1 MLNFKKIGLM
11 GLVAVFLL
19 VSSFLVVCGAEK
31 PIKLGFFAPITG
43 PAAADGESVLHAA
56 KLAVKL
62 INERG
67 GINGNLVELV
77 YYDDGLSPPQAVSIA
92 QKLTTKDKVVAVV
105 SGSYSHTTR
114 ASAETY
120 QNAKIPMISAYGVH
134 PDITKTGDYI
144 FRQSFVGT
152 VQGRAAAEVAIKLL
166 GGKTISVIHVDN
178 DFGTVLAK
186 SFIENAEKK
195 GVKILSVDSFS
206 IGEREFTPVLTKIK
220 RENPDILFLVAY
232 AGEGAQIILQ
242 ADEIGLTAQMLG
254 TEGVDSTRQFLK
266 VAGEKADG
274 LVITTNLNRDSER
287 AEVQNFIKAFTE
299 EYGYAPDMVG
309 ASVFDAFTVLEY
321 VMKNYG
327 TSPQE
332 IQQGLYKV
340 KDFPA
345 VTGIIKGYNELG
357 EVTKSVQV
365 QKVVN
370 GEFHYF
376 AEITDPEIVTPP
388 NL

>member
-1 MLNFKKIGLM
+1 MFNFKKIGLM
-11 GLVAVFLL
+11 GLVMVFLL
-19 VSSFLVVCGAEK
+19 ASSFLIVFGAEK

-43 PAAADGESVLHAA
+43 PAAADGESCLQAA
-56 KLAVKL
+56 QLAVKL
-62 INERG
+62 LNEGG
-67 GINGNLVELV
+67 GINGVPVELV
-77 YYDDGLSPPQAVSIA
+77 YYDDAFSPPQAVSIA
-92 QKLTTKDKVVAVV
+92 QKLTTKDGVVAVV

-134 PDITKTGDYI
+134 PDITRAGDYV

-166 GGKTISVIHVDN
+166 SAKTVSVLHVDN

-186 SFIENAEKK
+186 SFIETAEKK

-206 IGEREFTPVLTKIK
+206 IGEREFTPALTKIK
-220 RENPDILFLVAY
+220 QENPDILFMVAY

-242 ADEIGLTAQMLG
+242 ADAIGLNCQKLG
-254 TEGVDSTRQFLK
+254 TEGVDSTMQFLK

-287 AEVQNFIKAFTE
+287 TEVQNFIKAFTA

-309 ASVFDAFTVLEY
+309 ASVFDAFTVLGY

-327 TSPQE
+327 ASAQE

-345 VTGIIKGYNELG
+345 VTGIIKGYNKLG
-357 EVTKSVQV
+357 EVTKTVQV

-376 AEITDPEIVTPP
+376 SEITDPEVVAPP
-388 NL
+388 TL

>member
-1 MLNFKKIGLM
+1 MFNFKKIGLM
-11 GLVAVFLL
+11 GLVTVFLL
-19 VSSFLVVCGAEK
+19 VSSFLIVCGAEK

-43 PAAADGESVLHAA
+43 PAAADGESCLQAA
-56 KLAVKL
+56 QLAIKL
-62 INERG
+62 INEGG
-67 GINGNLVELV
+67 GINGVPVELV
-77 YYDDGLSPPQAVSIA
+77 YYDDAFSPPQAVSIA
-92 QKLTTKDKVVAVV
+92 QKLTTKDGVVAAV

-134 PDITKTGDYI
+134 PDITRAGDYV

-166 GGKTISVIHVDN
+166 GAKTVSVIHVDN
-178 DFGTVLAK
+178 DFGNELSK
-186 SFIENAEKK
+186 SFIEYAEKK

-206 IGEREFTPVLTKIK
+206 IGEREFTPALTKIK
-220 RENPDILFLVAY
+220 QENPDILFLVAY

-242 ADEIGLTAQMLG
+242 ADAIGLECQKLG
-254 TEGVDSTRQFLK
+254 TEGVDSTMQFLK

-274 LVITTNLNRDSER
+274 LVITTNLDRDSER
-287 AEVQNFIKAFTE
+287 AEVQNFIKAFTA

-309 ASVFDAFTVLEY
+309 ASVFDAFTVLGY

-332 IQQGLYKV
+332 IQQGIYKV

-357 EVTKSVQV
+357 EVTKTVQV

-376 AEITDPEIVTPP
+376 SEITDSEVVAPP
-388 NL
+388 TL

>member
-1 MLNFKKIGLM
+1 MNG
-11 GLVAVFLL
+11 
-19 VSSFLVVCGAEK
+19 
-31 PIKLGFFAPITG
+31 
-43 PAAADGESVLHAA
+43 
-56 KLAVKL
+56 
-62 INERG
+62 G

-92 QKLTTKDKVVAVV
+92 QKLTTKDKVVAAV

-114 ASAETY
+114 AASETY

-254 TEGVDSTRQFLK
+254 TEGVDSTMQFLK

>member
-1 MLNFKKIGLM
+1 MFNFKKIGLM
-11 GLVAVFLL
+11 GLVMVFLL
-19 VSSFLVVCGAEK
+19 ASSFLIVFGAEK

-43 PAAADGESVLHAA
+43 PAAADGESCLQAA
-56 KLAVKL
+56 QLAVKL
-62 INERG
+62 LNEGG
-67 GINGNLVELV
+67 GINGVPVELV
-77 YYDDGLSPPQAVSIA
+77 YYDDAFSPPQAVSIA
-92 QKLTTKDKVVAVV
+92 QKLTTKDGVVAVV

-134 PDITKTGDYI
+134 PDITRAGDYV

-166 GGKTISVIHVDN
+166 SAKTVSVLHVDN

-186 SFIENAEKK
+186 SFIETAEKK

-206 IGEREFTPVLTKIK
+206 IGEREFTPALTKIK
-220 RENPDILFLVAY
+220 QENPDILFMVAY

-242 ADEIGLTAQMLG
+242 ADAIGLNCQKLG
-254 TEGVDSTRQFLK
+254 TEGVDSTMQFLK

-287 AEVQNFIKAFTE
+287 AEVQNFIKAFTA

-309 ASVFDAFTVLEY
+309 ASVFDAFTVLGY

-327 TSPQE
+327 ASAQE

-345 VTGIIKGYNELG
+345 VTGIIKGYNKLG
-357 EVTKSVQV
+357 EVTKTVQV

-376 AEITDPEIVTPP
+376 SEITDPEVVAPP
-388 NL
+388 TL

>member
-1 MLNFKKIGLM
+1 MLNFKKIGLT
-11 GLVAVFLL
+11 GLVTVFLL

-31 PIKLGFFAPITG
+31 SIKLGFFAPITG
-43 PAAADGESVLHAA
+43 PAAADGESCLQAA
-56 KLAVKL
+56 QLAIKL
-62 INERG
+62 INEGG
-67 GINGNLVELV
+67 GINGTPVELV
-77 YYDDGLSPPQAVSIA
+77 YYDDAFSPPQAVSIA

-114 ASAETY
+114 ASAEIY
-120 QNAKIPMISAYGVH
+120 QNAKIPMISAYAVH

-144 FRQSFVGT
+144 FRQSFVGI
-152 VQGRAAAEVAIKLL
+152 VQGRAAAEVATKLL

-186 SFIENAEKK
+186 SFIELVEKR

-206 IGEREFTPVLTKIK
+206 IGETEFNPMLTKIK
-220 RENPDILFLVAY
+220 RENPDILFMVAY
-232 AGEGAQIILQ
+232 PGEGVQIIFQ
-242 ADEIGLTAQMLG
+242 SDAIGLTVQKLG
-254 TEGVDSTRQFLK
+254 TEGVDSTKGFLK
-266 VAGEKADG
+266 IVGKKADG
-274 LVITTNLNRDSER
+274 LIITTNLNRDSER
-287 AEVQNFIKAFTE
+287 AEVQNFMKAFTE

-309 ASVFDAFTVLEY
+309 ASVFDAFTVLGY

-340 KDFPA
+340 EDFPA
-345 VTGIIKGYNELG
+345 VTGIIKNYNELG
-357 EVTKSVQV
+357 EVSKNVQI
-365 QKVVN
+365 QKIVN

-376 AEITDPEIVTPP
+376 AEITDPEVVAPP

>member
-1 MLNFKKIGLM
+1 MFNFKKIGLM
-11 GLVAVFLL
+11 GLATVFLL
-19 VSSFLVVCGAEK
+19 VSSFLIVCGAEK

-43 PAAADGESVLHAA
+43 PAAADGESCLQAA
-56 KLAVKL
+56 QLAVKL
-62 INERG
+62 LNEGG
-67 GINGNLVELV
+67 GINGVPVELV
-77 YYDDGLSPPQAVSIA
+77 YYDDAFSPPQAVIIA
-92 QKLTTKDKVVAVV
+92 QKLTTKDGVVAAV

-134 PDITKTGDYI
+134 PDITRAGDYV
-144 FRQSFVGT
+144 FRQSFMGT
-152 VQGRAAAEVAIKLL
+152 VQGRAAAEAAVKLL
-166 GGKTISVIHVDN
+166 GAKTVSVVHVDN
-178 DFGTVLAK
+178 DFGTVLAE
-186 SFIENAEKK
+186 SFVENAEKK

-220 RENPDILFLVAY
+220 QENPDILFMVAY

-242 ADEIGLTAQMLG
+242 ADAIGLNCQKLG
-254 TEGVDSTRQFLK
+254 TEGVDSTMQFLK

-274 LVITTNLNRDSER
+274 LVITTNLNRGSER
-287 AEVQNFIKAFTE
+287 AEVQNFIKAFTA

-309 ASVFDAFTVLEY
+309 ASVFDAFTVLGY

-327 TSPQE
+327 TSPQD
-332 IQQGLYKV
+332 IQQGIYKV

-345 VTGIIKGYNELG
+345 VTGIIKGYNKLG
-357 EVTKSVQV
+357 EVTKTVQV

-376 AEITDPEIVTPP
+376 SEITDPEVVAPP
-388 NL
+388 TL

>member
-1 MLNFKKIGLM
+1 LM
-11 GLVAVFLL
+11 GLVMVFLL
-19 VSSFLVVCGAEK
+19 ASSFLIVFGAEK

-43 PAAADGESVLHAA
+43 PAAADGESCLQAA
-56 KLAVKL
+56 QLAVKL
-62 INERG
+62 LNEGG
-67 GINGNLVELV
+67 GINGVPVELV
-77 YYDDGLSPPQAVSIA
+77 YYDDAFSPPQAVSIA
-92 QKLTTKDKVVAVV
+92 QKLTTKDEVVAVV

-134 PDITKTGDYI
+134 PDITRAGDYV

-166 GGKTISVIHVDN
+166 SAKTVSVLHVDN

-186 SFIENAEKK
+186 SFIETAEKK

-206 IGEREFTPVLTKIK
+206 IGEREFTPALTKIK
-220 RENPDILFLVAY
+220 QENPDILFMVAY

-242 ADEIGLTAQMLG
+242 ADAIGLNCQKLG
-254 TEGVDSTRQFLK
+254 TEGVDSTMQFLK

-287 AEVQNFIKAFTE
+287 AEVQNFIKAFTA

-309 ASVFDAFTVLEY
+309 ASVFDAFTVLGY

-327 TSPQE
+327 ASAQE

-345 VTGIIKGYNELG
+345 VTGIIKGYNKLG
-357 EVTKSVQV
+357 EVTKTVQV

-376 AEITDPEIVTPP
+376 SEITDPEVVAPP
-388 NL
+388 TL

>member
-1 MLNFKKIGLM
+1 MFNFKKIGLM
-11 GLVAVFLL
+11 GIVTIFLL
-19 VSSFLVVCGAEK
+19 VSSFIVACGAEK

-43 PAAADGESVLHAA
+43 PAAADGESCLQAA
-56 KLAVKL
+56 QLAVKL
-62 INERG
+62 LNEGG
-67 GINGNLVELV
+67 GINGVPVELV
-77 YYDDGLSPPQAVSIA
+77 YYDDAFSPPQAVSIA
-92 QKLTTKDKVVAVV
+92 QKLTTKDGVVAAV

-120 QNAKIPMISAYGVH
+120 QNAKTPMISAYGVH
-134 PDITKTGDYI
+134 PDITRAGDYV

-152 VQGRAAAEVAIKLL
+152 VQGRAAAEVATKLL
-166 GGKTISVIHVDN
+166 DAKTVSVIHVDN

-186 SFIENAEKK
+186 SFIETAEKK
-195 GVKILSVDSFS
+195 DIEILSVDSFS
-206 IGEREFTPVLTKIK
+206 IGEREFTPALTKIK
-220 RENPDILFLVAY
+220 QEDPDILFLVAY

-242 ADEIGLTAQMLG
+242 ADAIGLNCQKLG
-254 TEGVDSTRQFLK
+254 TEGVDSTMQFLK
-266 VAGEKADG
+266 IAGEKANG

-287 AEVQNFIKAFTE
+287 AEVQNFIEAFTA

-309 ASVFDAFTVLEY
+309 ASVFDAFTVLGY
-321 VMKNYG
+321 VMTNYG

-357 EVTKSVQV
+357 EVTKTVQV
-365 QKVVN
+365 QKVVD

-376 AEITDPEIVTPP
+376 SEITDSEVVAPP
-388 NL
+388 TL

>member
-1 MLNFKKIGLM
+1 MFNFKKIGLL
-11 GLVAVFLL
+11 GLVTVFLL
-19 VSSFLVVCGAEK
+19 VSSFLVVYGAEK
-31 PIKLGFFAPITG
+31 PIKLGFFSPVTG
-43 PAAADGESVLHAA
+43 PAASDGESCLQAA
-56 KLAVKL
+56 QLAVKL
-62 INERG
+62 LNEGG
-67 GINGNLVELV
+67 GINGVPVELV
-77 YYDDGLSPPQAVSIA
+77 YYDDAFSPSQAVNIA
-92 QKLTTKDKVVAVV
+92 QKLTTKDGVVAVV

-114 ASAETY
+114 ASADTY
-120 QNAKIPMISAYGVH
+120 QNAKITMISAYGVH
-134 PDITKTGDYI
+134 PDITRAGDYV

-166 GGKTISVIHVDN
+166 GAKKVSVIHVDN

-186 SFIENAEKK
+186 SFVEIAEKRD
-195 GVKILSVDSFS
+195 VKILSIDSFS
-206 IGEREFTPVLTKIK
+206 MGEREFTPLLTKIK
-220 RENPDILFLVAY
+220 QENPDLLFMVAY
-232 AGEGAQIILQ
+232 PGEGSQIILQ
-242 ADEIGLTAQMLG
+242 ANAIGLNCQKLG
-254 TEGVDSTRQFLK
+254 TEGVDSTNGFLK
-266 VAGEKADG
+266 VVGKNADG

-287 AEVQNFIKAFTE
+287 PEVQNFINAFTV
-299 EYGYAPDMVG
+299 EYGYAPDMTG
-309 ASVFDAFTVLEY
+309 ASVFDAFTVLGY

-357 EVTKSVQV
+357 EVTKTVQV

-376 AEITDPEIVTPP
+376 SEINDPEVVAPP
-388 NL
+388 TL

>member
-1 MLNFKKIGLM
+1 MLNFKKIGLT

-43 PAAADGESVLHAA
+43 PAAADGESCLQAA
-56 KLAVKL
+56 QLAVKL
-62 INERG
+62 LNEGG
-67 GINGNLVELV
+67 GINGVPVELV
-77 YYDDGLSPPQAVSIA
+77 YYDDAFSPPQAVSIA
-92 QKLTTKDKVVAVV
+92 QKLTTKDGVVAAV

-134 PDITKTGDYI
+134 PDITRAGDYV

-166 GGKTISVIHVDN
+166 GGKTVSVIHVDN
-178 DFGTVLAK
+178 DFGTVLAE
-186 SFIENAEKK
+186 SFVETAEKK

-220 RENPDILFLVAY
+220 QENPDILFMVAY

-242 ADEIGLTAQMLG
+242 ADAIGLKCQKLG
-254 TEGVDSTRQFLK
+254 TEGVDSTMQFLK

-287 AEVQNFIKAFTE
+287 AEVQNFIRAFTA

-309 ASVFDAFTVLEY
+309 ASVFDAFTVLGY

-332 IQQGLYKV
+332 IQQGIYKV

-357 EVTKSVQV
+357 EVTKTVQV

-376 AEITDPEIVTPP
+376 SEITDPEVVAPP
-388 NL
+388 TL

>member
-1 MLNFKKIGLM
+1 MLNFKKIGWL
-11 GLVAVFLL
+11 GLVTVFLL

-43 PAAADGESVLHAA
+43 PAAADGESCLQAA
-56 KLAVKL
+56 QLAVKL
-62 INERG
+62 LNEGG
-67 GINGNLVELV
+67 GINGVPVELV
-77 YYDDGLSPPQAVSIA
+77 YYDDAFSPPQAVSIA
-92 QKLTTKDKVVAVV
+92 QKLTTKDGVVAAV

-114 ASAETY
+114 ASAGIY
-120 QNAKIPMISAYGVH
+120 QNAKVPMISAYGVH
-134 PDITKTGDYI
+134 PDITRVGDYV

-166 GGKTISVIHVDN
+166 GAKTVSVIHVDN

-186 SFIENAEKK
+186 SFVENAEKN

-206 IGEREFTPVLTKIK
+206 IGEREFTPALTKIK
-220 RENPDILFLVAY
+220 QENPDILFLVAY

-242 ADEIGLTAQMLG
+242 ADAIGLTCQKLG
-254 TEGVDSTRQFLK
+254 TEGVDSTMQFLK
-266 VAGEKADG
+266 VAGKKADG

-287 AEVQNFIKAFTE
+287 AEVQNFIEAFTT
-299 EYGYAPDMVG
+299 EYDYAPDMVG
-309 ASVFDAFTVLEY
+309 ASVFDAFTVLGY

-332 IQQGLYKV
+332 IKEGIYKV

-357 EVTKSVQV
+357 EVTKTVQV
-365 QKVVN
+365 QKVVD

-376 AEITDPEIVTPP
+376 SEITDAEVVAPP

>member
-11 GLVAVFLL
+11 GIVVVFLL

-31 PIKLGFFAPITG
+31 SIKLGFFAPITG
-43 PAAADGESVLHAA
+43 PAAADGECCLQAA
-56 KLAVKL
+56 QLAIKL
-62 INERG
+62 INEGG
-67 GINGNLVELV
+67 GINGTPVELV
-77 YYDDGLSPPQAVSIA
+77 YYDDAFSPPQAVSIA
-92 QKLTTKDKVVAVV
+92 QKLTTKDGVVAVV

-114 ASAETY
+114 ASSETY
-120 QNAKIPMISAYGVH
+120 QNAKIPMISAYAVH

-144 FRQSFVGT
+144 FRQSFVGI
-152 VQGRAAAEVAIKLL
+152 VQGRAAAEVATKLL

-178 DFGTVLAK
+178 DFGTVLAE
-186 SFIENAEKK
+186 SFIKLVEKR

-206 IGEREFTPVLTKIK
+206 IGETEFNPMLTKIK
-220 RENPDILFLVAY
+220 RENPDILFMVAY
-232 AGEGAQIILQ
+232 PGEGVQIIFQ
-242 ADEIGLTAQMLG
+242 SDAVGLTAQKLG
-254 TEGVDSTRQFLK
+254 TEGVDSTKGFLK
-266 VAGEKADG
+266 IVGKKADG
-274 LVITTNLNRDSER
+274 LIITTNLNRDSER
-287 AEVQNFIKAFTE
+287 TEVQNFIKAFTA

-309 ASVFDAFTVLEY
+309 ASVFDAFTVLGY

-327 TSPQE
+327 TLPQE
-332 IQQGLYKV
+332 IQQGIYKV

-345 VTGIIKGYNELG
+345 VTGIIKNYNELG
-357 EVTKSVQV
+357 EVSKNVQI

-376 AEITDPEIVTPP
+376 AEITDPEIVAPP